1 MAARQHIML
10 SGRFN
15 NKETMNY
22 MKEVK
27 CALEKQGAPVFMVDA
42 GPGQSFADQTVMGMA
57 GAGAMVAFC
66 TEDYGEK
73 TGAKYETY
81 VELKYAY
88 ENDVHIIPVKLSPV
102 YPPQPPEPEGRGQ
115 NSFIFSKSL
124 VYIDDSKMAD
134 PRRVGG
140 EILKSLYVQGL
151 VQKCVM
157 LRHDI
162 PIEHSDGEI
171 VWYASGHFAWK
182 WFGSCFTY
190 FPSSVEGMAK
200 YSPEIQQQMLSE
212 SAPTSADDCDFFGKD

>member
-27 CALEKQGAPVFMVDA
+27 CALERRGAPVFMVDA
-42 GPGQSFADQTVMGMA
+42 VPGQSFAKQTMMGMA

-73 TGAKYETY
+73 TGAGYETY
-81 VELKYAY
+81 VELQNAF
-88 ENDVHIIPVKLSPV
+88 ENHVPIIPVKLSPV
-102 YPPQPPEPEGRGQ
+102 YPPQPPEPEGMVQ
-115 NSFIFSKSL
+115 NSWIFSKSL
-124 VYIDDSKMAD
+124 VYIDDSEMAD

-140 EILKSLYVQGL
+140 EILKSLWTQGL
-151 VQKCVM
+151 VQKYALV
-157 LRHDI
+157 RY
-162 PIEHSDGEI
+162 EHLVEGSETLFARGF
-171 VWYASGHFAWK
+171 FAWK

-190 FPSSVEGMAK
+190 FPQFVEDMAK
-200 YSPEIQQQMLSE
+200 YSPEIQEQMLSE
-212 SAPTSADDCDFFGKD
+212 GQPLGPDKVDDHDFFGKD